1 MKEKLGNDLILK
13 VFSLVL
19 AILLWLFV
27 INTEDPVITKSFSN
41 IPVDMLNEQ
50 VLDELNRTYKIT
62 EGSTVSFTVK
72 GKKTVLDKLKKSD
85 FRATADVSSMSKVN
99 SIPIK
104 IVPLKFADQLE
115 IVSGNNQSVK
125 VKLED
130 LRRVRVPV
138 TVETTGRPA
147 SGYAVG
153 SKTAAPNLIS
163 ISGPKS
169 VVKQVKSIKV
179 IVDVTGLKK
188 DISITHKVV
197 CYDSEGEQVDQSR
210 LKLDNDEVKVKI
222 KFSRTKTVPIVVKT
236 KGTPAKGYALGS
248 IDYSPE
254 EIEITG
260 EQDALEQVDEIA
272 LSTIDISNSTKSI
285 EKTIKAADI
294 KLPEGITFVKDTSK
308 IEDIVVKANI
318 EKYKK
323 RTITL
328 STDQIQLINNENN
341 YKIEFDQSEVPIK
354 VTGLKSVVDDLTAKD
369 LNPKI
374 DVSDYETGTHT
385 VQVQLKEVKNMDII
399 GNVQVKITVSE

>member
-130 LRRVRVPV
+130 LRRVQVPV

-179 IVDVTGLKK
+179 IVDVTGLKR
-188 DISITHKVV
+188 T
-197 CYDSEGEQVDQSR
+197 SR
-210 LKLDNDEVKVKI
+210 SL
-222 KFSRTKTVPIVVKT
+222 
-236 KGTPAKGYALGS
+236 
-248 IDYSPE
+248 
-254 EIEITG
+254 
-260 EQDALEQVDEIA
+260 
-272 LSTIDISNSTKSI
+272 
-285 EKTIKAADI
+285 I
-294 KLPEGITFVKDTSK
+294 KLSAMTVK
-308 IEDIVVKANI
+308 
-318 EKYKK
+318 
-323 RTITL
+323 
-328 STDQIQLINNENN
+328 ENR
-341 YKIEFDQSEVPIK
+341 
-354 VTGLKSVVDDLTAKD
+354 
-369 LNPKI
+369 
-374 DVSDYETGTHT
+374 
-385 VQVQLKEVKNMDII
+385 
-399 GNVQVKITVSE
+399 